1 MMKRLPIALFAA
13 SMSAPLTALA
23 HPGHPVEASGFS
35 YGLLHPLTGP
45 DHLLAML
52 AVGLWAALAGGRA
65 LWALPLAFVAAL
77 LAGFGLGA
85 AGLPLP
91 AVEPMILASVVVIGA
106 MVALAVRLPLLAVVV
121 LVAVFGLAH
130 GHAHGTEGP
139 ATGLAGYVAGF
150 TLATAGLHAA
160 GLGLG
165 LGLAQSGRG
174 DLLSRGL
181 GGVAALAG
189 VGLVFL

>member
-1 MMKRLPIALFAA
+1 MMKRLPIALCAA
-13 SMSAPLTALA
+13 ALLAPVAALA
-23 HPGHPVEASGFS
+23 HPGHTVEQGGLA
-35 YGLLHPLTGP
+35 YGLMHPLTGL

-65 LWALPLAFVAAL
+65 LWALPVAFIGAL

-85 AGLPLP
+85 AGLPVP
-91 AVEPMILASVVVIGA
+91 AVEPMILASVVVIGGL
-106 MVALAVRLPLLAVVV
+106 VALAVRLPLIAAVALVV
-121 LVAVFGLAH
+121 VFGLAH

-139 ATGLAGYVAGF
+139 ATDLALHVAGF

-165 LGLAQSGRG
+165 IALAQSGREAVTCA
-174 DLLSRGL
+174 L
-181 GGVAALAG
+181 GGAAALAG
-189 VGLVFL
+189 VGMTFL